1 MQGERWLILLII
13 HDTSQVC
20 GTESLF
26 IYIYGVWSVLR
37 LVWADRKEM
46 LLIFITPDSLVV
58 PLSPPGRSYSPSH
71 FMTLTGCGG
80 GGERGREKGET
91 QDEKVAII
99 WLNCPTSM
107 VYYPEHRLGSLT
119 LSLTDHIVKPVS
131 LSHITRPALG
141 LDILSL

>member
-1 MQGERWLILLII
+1 MINLTNYSRHKPGM
-13 HDTSQVC
+13 C

-58 PLSPPGRSYSPSH
+58 SLSPPGRSYSPSH

-80 GGERGREKGET
+80 GGEREGERKGKLRMRKL
-91 QDEKVAII
+91 Q
-99 WLNCPTSM
+99 
-107 VYYPEHRLGSLT
+107 
-119 LSLTDHIVKPVS
+119 
-131 LSHITRPALG
+131 
-141 LDILSL
+141 